1 MLFGSPCQPIHGP
14 SYALCSLAE
23 LLEMAL
29 VSHSDESHELTC
41 LNVWDR
47 QQTRWEWDWSRKKTQ
62 EKMIIDDHS
71 NARNIRKCFWRP
83 VLDIVLLPDRSIL
96 EYFLHTVPIRKI
108 MKLVDSQETAAS
120 LPRCHGGCKSRLP
133 KPQWTSSQLSE
144 HNNHDVTYNTR
155 PFAAVLSICAL
166 QIPSISESSATMTC
180 MSAKPALKK
189 IRPGAGSTF
198 QVTSTW
204 PIRLYSDVA
213 KFRLVSFLKA
223 LVYATK
229 PSPNRSGNMMRSDA
243 TWIMTKTQ

>member
-1 MLFGSPCQPIHGP
+1 
-14 SYALCSLAE
+14 
-23 LLEMAL
+23 
-29 VSHSDESHELTC
+29 
-41 LNVWDR
+41 
-47 QQTRWEWDWSRKKTQ
+47 
-62 EKMIIDDHS
+62 MIIDDHS

-96 EYFLHTVPIRKI
+96 EHFLHTVPIRKI

-213 KFRLVSFLKA
+213 KFRHVSLKA

-229 PSPNRSGNMMRSDA
+229 PS
-243 TWIMTKTQ
+243 I